1 MKKSGRTLKA
11 RLYGLKHLSSRLK
24 RARHFRGH
32 GVHSPY
38 VYNIVRKVFMQR
50 ELFAERCD
58 LYAALKERGIAERR
72 CVQLQ
77 NLVAHCG
84 YEAWSIDRMAEC
96 DFIVCTL
103 DTTFDKLQAYADYA
117 REHRLTLCIL
127 DPYNNANRWEVCR
140 GIVERHPSTTV
151 DNRAYLLVFNNHLP
165 KQVFVL

>member
-1 MKKSGRTLKA
+1 MKRSGRTLKQ
-11 RLYGLKHLSSRLK
+11 RLYGLKHLSSRIK

-38 VYNIVRKVFMQR
+38 VYNIVRKVFMQSN
-50 ELFAERCD
+50 LVSERHD
-58 LYAALKERGIAERR
+58 LYAALKEYGIAERR

-84 YEAWSIDRMAEC
+84 YETWRIDTIEEC
-96 DFIVCTL
+96 AFIVCTL
-103 DTTFDKLQAYADYA
+103 DTTYDKLQPYVEYA
-117 REHRLTLCIL
+117 REHGVTLCIM

>member
-50 ELFAERCD
+50 NLVCDNRD
-58 LYAALKERGIAERR
+58 LYTALKEHGVAERR

-77 NLVAHCG
+77 NLMAHCG
-84 YEAWSIDRMAEC
+84 YERWHMDSMEACDLLICTMATPY
-96 DFIVCTL
+96 DQL
-103 DTTFDKLQAYADYA
+103 LAYANYA
-117 REHRLTLCIL
+117 RENRLTLCIME
-127 DPYNNANRWEVCR
+127 PYNNANRWDVCR
-140 GIVERHPSTTV
+140 TIVAEHPSTTV

>member
-1 MKKSGRTLKA
+1 MKKSGRTLKQ

-24 RARHFRGH
+24 RVRHFRGH

-38 VYNIVRKVFMQR
+38 VYDIVRKVFMQSKLVCEQR
-50 ELFAERCD
+50 D
-58 LYAALKERGIAERR
+58 LYDALVGRGIAQRR

-84 YEAWSIDRMAEC
+84 YDSWRIDSMEEC
-96 DFIVCTL
+96 NFLVCTL
-103 DTTFDKLQAYADYA
+103 DSTNDSLEGYAAYA
-117 REHRLTLCIL
+117 REHGFTLCIL
-127 DPYNNANRWEVCR
+127 DPYSNANRWAACSR
-140 GIVERHPSTTV
+140 IVEQHRSTTV